1 MKKTKVLVVDDSAV
15 VRELLCEIFRGVPD
29 LEVVG
34 TAADPY
40 IARDEIKRLNP
51 DVLTLDVE
59 MPRMDGV
66 SFLRN
71 LMRLH
76 PMPVVMISS
85 LTERGAEVTLKA
97 LELGAVD
104 FVAKPKF
111 DVESAL
117 LEYSEEII
125 AKVRAAGQAKLQQG
139 QDLDRVAA
147 PPTRQMERATA
158 VAIAQTYQR
167 GGERLIAIGAST
179 GGTEAIRQVLSMMP
193 ADSPPIVMAQH
204 IPEAFSLPFA
214 KRLDGAVA
222 MTVHHA
228 EDGQIIAAGNAYL
241 APGHQHLRVERVGGR
256 YVCRLDSGAPVNRH
270 RPSVDVLFDSVAE
283 VAGASATGVLL
294 TGMGA
299 DGAHGLL
306 NMRRAG
312 AGTVAQDEA
321 TSVVWGMPGQAVK
334 IGAADV
340 VMPLG
345 LIAAQSLLF
354 SAR

>member
-15 VRELLCEIFRGVPD
+15 VRELLCEIFRSAPD

-66 SFLRN
+66 TVLRN

-85 LTERGAEVTLKA
+85 LTEKGAEVTLKA

-111 DVESAL
+111 DIESGL

-125 AKVRAAGQAKLQQG
+125 TKVRVAGQAKLQQG
-139 QDLDRVAA
+139 PHLERVPA
-147 PPTRQMERATA
+147 PPTRQMERAHA
-158 VAIAQTYQR
+158 VAAAQLYQR
-167 GGERLIAIGAST
+167 GAERLIAIGAST

-193 ADSPPIVMAQH
+193 ADAPPIVMAQH
-204 IPEAFSLPFA
+204 IPDAFSLPFA
-214 KRLDGAVA
+214 KRLDSAVA
-222 MTVHHA
+222 MKVHHA
-228 EDGQIIAAGNAYL
+228 VDGQVLASGHAYL
-241 APGHQHLRVERVGGR
+241 APGNQHLRVERSGGR
-256 YVCRLDSGAPVNRH
+256 YICRLDGGAPVNRH

-283 VAGASATGVLL
+283 AAGASATGVLL

-299 DGAHGLL
+299 DGAQGLL

-312 AGTVAQDEA
+312 SGTVAQDEA

>member
-15 VRELLCEIFRGVPD
+15 VRELLCEIFRGAPD

-66 SFLRN
+66 TFLRN

-139 QDLDRVAA
+139 QDIDRVAA
-147 PPTRQMERATA
+147 PPTRHMERATA

-179 GGTEAIRQVLSMMP
+179 GGTEAIRQVISMMP

-222 MTVHHA
+222 MKVHHA
-228 EDGQIIAAGNAYL
+228 ADGQIIAAGNAYL
-241 APGHQHLRVERVGGR
+241 APGHQHLRIERVGGR

-299 DGAHGLL
+299 DGAQGLL

>member
-15 VRELLCEIFRGVPD
+15 VRELLCEIFLSAPD

-66 SFLRN
+66 TFLRK

-85 LTERGAEVTLKA
+85 LTERGADVTLKA

-167 GGERLIAIGAST
+167 GSERLIAIGAST
-179 GGTEAIRQVLSMMP
+179 GGTEAIRQVLSMLP

-222 MTVHHA
+222 MKVHHA
-228 EDGQIIAAGNAYL
+228 VDGQVLAPGHAYL
-241 APGHQHLRVERVGGR
+241 APGNQHLRVERSGGR
-256 YVCRLDSGAPVNRH
+256 YICRLDAGAPVNRH
-270 RPSVDVLFDSVAE
+270 RPSVDVLFDSVAAA
-283 VAGASATGVLL
+283 AGASATGVLL

-299 DGAHGLL
+299 DGAQGLL

-334 IGAADV
+334 LGAADV